1 MTVTPEVVFAAVG
14 FLLIPGLRPTNRAA
28 NTDGLLESLSQSFTS
43 DSDRQGLTCG
53 CLPLITSFIIL
64 PLPYLLIVSL
74 LNSFASLWL
83 KEKGHRG

>member
-43 DSDRQGLTCG
+43 DSDVLFS
-53 CLPLITSFIIL
+53 CLFPPSLVF
-64 PLPYLLIVSL
+64 YLLLQVLNGRRHQRTHL
-74 LNSFASLWL
+74 LVMSDVFLQ
-83 KEKGHRG
+83 EP

>member
-43 DSDRQGLTCG
+43 DSDRPLLGGEVVRRRSGCWGLSLTSI
-53 CLPLITSFIIL
+53 CL
-64 PLPYLLIVSL
+64 LLMVTQKI
-74 LNSFASLWL
+74 
-83 KEKGHRG
+83 RT

>member
-43 DSDRQGLTCG
+43 DSDRPLLGGEVVRRRSGWLGRNG
-53 CLPLITSFIIL
+53 C
-64 PLPYLLIVSL
+64 YLVS
-74 LNSFASLWL
+74 SLFNYQ
-83 KEKGHRG
+83 KIRKGAGS